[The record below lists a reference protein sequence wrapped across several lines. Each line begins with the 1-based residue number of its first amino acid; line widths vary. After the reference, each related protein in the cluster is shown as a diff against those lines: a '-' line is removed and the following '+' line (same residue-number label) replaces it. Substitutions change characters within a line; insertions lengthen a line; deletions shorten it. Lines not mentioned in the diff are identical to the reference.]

1 MSDLNVKITEKG
13 IEAPEV
19 DQIISGL
26 WDMFVGAFGEDLN
39 TDMSTPQGQLVTS
52 LAAIISDANNQLIS
66 VINQFDPLYA
76 QGVWQDAIG
85 YIYFMT
91 RKKATHSTAQLK
103 AIGLSGVVISEGF
116 QFLDENGVLW
126 ETTKANVIGVSG
138 ESIINVKCVD
148 SGTIEAAPDTIK
160 TIVKSLA
167 GLDRATNE
175 SAAAIGSEEESQRD
189 FEARRKES
197 VALNSKNTNSATY
210 GAIYNLDDVLDVYVY
225 DNPSD
230 ETIEI
235 GSTKYPL
242 IRNSILVSVVG
253 GDPEEIASTILTKAG
268 SGCSFNG
275 NTEIVVKDLE
285 NFPNNPPTYKIRFER
300 PENIPIK
307 FKVTLDNKSLM
318 TSQDE
323 KAIKEAILAS
333 FSSGIAKA
341 RIGQQIV
348 ASRFICP
355 VSNAVPN
362 ITVISLEVSRDGID
376 YKNSID
382 IGVNEFP
389 VTSSSLI
396 EVVK

>member
-1 MSDLNVKITEKG
+1 MGDLSVKVTEEG
-13 IEAPEV
+13 IQTPEV
-19 DQIISGL
+19 DQVISGL

-52 LAAIISDANNQLIS
+52 LAAIISDANNQLVS
-66 VINQFDPLYA
+66 VLNQFDPLYA
-76 QGVWQDAIG
+76 NGTWQDAIG
-85 YIYFMT
+85 YIYFMK
-91 RKKATHSTAQLK
+91 RKPATHSTAQLK
-103 AIGLSGVVISEGF
+103 VMGLSGVVIPEGF
-116 QFLDENGVLW
+116 LFLDEKNELW
-126 ETTKANVIGVSG
+126 ETTKQNIIGENGEAIVNVECVNSG
-138 ESIINVKCVD
+138 I
-148 SGTIEAAPDTIK
+148 IEAAPNTIN
-160 TIVKSLA
+160 TIVKALA

-175 SAAAIGSEEESQRD
+175 SAAAVGSEEETQKD
-189 FEARRKES
+189 FEFRRKDS

-210 GAIYNLDDVLDVYVY
+210 GAVYNLDGVLDVYVY

-230 ETIEI
+230 GGITI
-235 GSTKYPL
+235 GSTNYPL

-253 GDPEEIASTILTKAG
+253 GDPEEIAYTILTKAG

-275 NTEIVVKDLE
+275 NTEITVKDLE
-285 NFPNNPPTYKIRFER
+285 NFPNSPPTYKVRFER

-307 FKVTLDNKSLM
+307 FKVTLDSKSSIA
-318 TSQDE
+318 SQDE

-348 ASRFICP
+348 ASRFMCP

-362 ITVISLEVSRDGID
+362 ITVISIEVSRDGID
-376 YKNSID
+376 YKNSIN